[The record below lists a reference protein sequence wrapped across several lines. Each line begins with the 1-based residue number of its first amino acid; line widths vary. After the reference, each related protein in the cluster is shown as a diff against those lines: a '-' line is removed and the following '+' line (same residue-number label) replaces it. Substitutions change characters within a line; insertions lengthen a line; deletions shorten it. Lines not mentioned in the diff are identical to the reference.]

1 MSDPAH
7 APDDFELDRALAL
20 LERPELEA
28 PVSELELLA
37 GEALLGWL
45 GQAPPLSPR
54 LEQRLLADAD
64 AFFDPPATPADA
76 PTPALPPTPTP
87 RDGLSASG
95 WGWLAAAVLLL
106 SLAVGRWQA
115 SRPPTPTPTSL
126 PEQIAQDPERL
137 QLPFAATPDGEADYA
152 GVEGEVV
159 WSPAQQ
165 RGYMTF
171 RGLPKN
177 VPSERQYQLWIVD
190 PTRDQHPVDGGV
202 FDVNADGEVVIPIDA
217 KLRIDDPQAFAITLE
232 QPGGVVVSGGPLLLV
247 AAP

>member
-7 APDDFELDRALAL
+7 APDDVELDRALAL
-20 LERPELEA
+20 LERPDLEA

-37 GEALLGWL
+37 GEALLGWV
-45 GQAPPLSPR
+45 GEAPPLSPR
-54 LEQRLLADAD
+54 LERLLLADAD
-64 AFFDPPATPADA
+64 AFFDPPAAAEAPAAATP
-76 PTPALPPTPTP
+76 PAAGAHG
-87 RDGLSASG
+87 GLSAAG
-95 WGWLAAAVLLL
+95 WGWLAAALLLL
-106 SLAVGRWQA
+106 SLGVGRWQA
-115 SRPPTPTPTSL
+115 SEPVALEPTSL
-126 PEQIAQDPERL
+126 PQQVAQDPDRL
-137 QLPFAATPDGEADYA
+137 QLPFAATPDGEADFA

-177 VPSERQYQLWIVD
+177 VPSQRQYQLWIVD

-202 FDVNADGEVVIPIDA
+202 FDVDAEGEVVIPIDA
-217 KLRIDDPQAFAITLE
+217 KLRIDEPRAFAITLE